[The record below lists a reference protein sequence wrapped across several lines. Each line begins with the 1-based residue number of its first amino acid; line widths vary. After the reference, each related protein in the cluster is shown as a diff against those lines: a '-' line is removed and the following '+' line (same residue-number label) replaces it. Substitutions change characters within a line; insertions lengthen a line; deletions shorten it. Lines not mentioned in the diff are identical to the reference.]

1 MMTEPEVEFFDPAIR
16 SELERRDAEV
26 IKKNGKQKG
35 GEMVWLT
42 SYSRIPV
49 SLRFNKNKHF
59 ISFLLLVFAFYVED
73 CVNNP

>member
-1 MMTEPEVEFFDPAIR
+1 MTEPEVEFFDPAIR

-49 SLRFNKNKHF
+49 SSTFSQSKFF
-59 ISFLLLVFAFYVED
+59 ISFLLLVFAVCVEV
-73 CVNNP
+73 CVNSP

>member
-1 MMTEPEVEFFDPAIR
+1 MMTEPEVEFFDPAMR

-49 SLRFNKNKHF
+49 SLRF
-59 ISFLLLVFAFYVED
+59 FAFFSEKQTLYLIFATCIFV
-73 CVNNP
+73 CVNSP

>member
-1 MMTEPEVEFFDPAIR
+1 MTEPEVEFFDPAIR

-49 SLRFNKNKHF
+49 SLVENKHF
-59 ISFLLLVFAFYVED
+59 ISFLLLAVLAVCVEV
-73 CVNNP
+73 CVNSPEN

>member
-1 MMTEPEVEFFDPAIR
+1 MTEPEVEFFDPAIR

-49 SLRFNKNKHF
+49 SLVEKTNTLSHF
-59 ISFLLLVFAFYVED
+59 CFLLCWLFVSRFV
-73 CVNNP
+73 